1 MIWCEYSCVLYIF
14 PLDLPLWE
22 PSCSWGDV
30 LHVCLHA
37 GRKEW
42 QRRRWHSYRRSDERA
57 LESYGVLPVC
67 RAVRQVHERL
77 QGDLLFCSSW
87 MNLWSKNDGWDE
99 MLLGCIY
106 SIHVHSMLF
115 QHGICS
121 ATRQSFLSESY
132 LQDEPIYMQLVQFK
146 CAWCAT
152 ILMRPAAKAISEILG
167 RLAMSAV
174 VRSKEN
180 LGYFGIEWYK
190 WRWIDSWLWHILYHI
205 VFSQRFSYFLFCD
218 CESYRQADTQ
228 PKRETDR
235 RLACSAYIPTY
246 IHISTWNIKRHVV
259 YRCLFLKYTQREYNQ
274 TILYGVW
281 TRLYIYNYIY
291 ILDNYLHQFPVF
303 ISLRSVA

>member
-1 MIWCEYSCVLYIF
+1 MIWILLCAVYIF
-14 PLDLPLWE
+14 HLDLPLWE
-22 PSCSWGDV
+22 PSCRWGDV

-87 MNLWSKNDGWDE
+87 MNLWFKNDGWDE

-121 ATRQSFLSESY
+121 ATRQNFLSASY

-180 LGYFGIEWYK
+180 LGYFGIEWYT

-205 VFSQRFSYFLFCD
+205 VFFSKIFILFVLWLWVLQAGRHTAKKRD
-218 CESYRQADTQ
+218 RQKIGMQCIHTNIHQ
-228 PKRETDR
+228 HTYT
-235 RLACSAYIPTY
+235 SA
-246 IHISTWNIKRHVV
+246 HEISS
-259 YRCLFLKYTQREYNQ
+259 
-274 TILYGVW
+274 
-281 TRLYIYNYIY
+281 
-291 ILDNYLHQFPVF
+291 DM
-303 ISLRSVA
+303 